1 MGKIISIILFCSFIF
16 FGLNAFLYIFNATN
30 YLFGLEIIVYDN
42 LIINYIFLFL
52 LFIFLE
58 GIILLIFNRLFY
70 LINQPIY
77 YFIFSL
83 INCIIFF
90 FIEII
95 IVKNSKFN
103 EINNILSMILVIFLQ
118 HIHFIIQFIIRL

>member
-58 GIILLIFNRLFY
+58 GIILLVFNRLFY

-77 YFIFSL
+77 YFILSL

-90 FIEII
+90 FA
-95 IVKNSKFN
+95 KLS
-103 EINNILSMILVIFLQ
+103 INNIRKVNLVSQCVLSV
-118 HIHFIIQFIIRL
+118 

>member
-52 LFIFLE
+52 
-58 GIILLIFNRLFY
+58 
-70 LINQPIY
+70 
-77 YFIFSL
+77 SL
-83 INCIIFF
+83 
-90 FIEII
+90 
-95 IVKNSKFN
+95 V
-103 EINNILSMILVIFLQ
+103 LVIFFTTYTFYYSIYYSTL
-118 HIHFIIQFIIRL
+118 IKYKRNN